1 LSRTPFRRKKFR
13 KGCVTSAAFLFCNP
27 ALAAHFAVSL
37 AVTGGHT
44 MFAQTFCDSPLELSR
59 KKLTTLI
66 SFSFEALAVV
76 ALISFPLFHAEKLPP
91 IKNVATVFTPIIQAE
106 PVRQQPIASSPAAV
120 PSGVVDNTRLRTP
133 SSIPHSISNA
143 SDASSQPPGVP
154 WGDVHTSGNPLGD
167 IAGNGVGIRSIQQ
180 APPDRPVKVSTGV
193 MEGALIQKVVPAY
206 PRMAVMTHTEGQ
218 VVLRAIISRTG
229 TIENLQVI
237 SGSPFLSRAA
247 IEAVRQ
253 WRYRPYELSGQPV
266 EVETQIVVNFTLSE
280 R

>member
-1 LSRTPFRRKKFR
+1 
-13 KGCVTSAAFLFCNP
+13 
-27 ALAAHFAVSL
+27 
-37 AVTGGHT
+37 

-76 ALISFPLFHAEKLPP
+76 ALISLPLFHAEKLPP
-91 IKNVATVFTPIIQAE
+91 ARNVATVFTPIIQEVA
-106 PVRQQPIASSPAAV
+106 PVRQQPIAQSATPLPFGVLDSSH
-120 PSGVVDNTRLRTP
+120 LRMPGPIT
-133 SSIPHSISNA
+133 HSFSAND
-143 SDASSQPPGVP
+143 SPSQPPGVP
-154 WGDVHTSGNPLGD
+154 WGDVHTSGNPLSE
-167 IAGNGVGIRSIQQ
+167 IAGTGVGTRPVEQ
-180 APPDRPVKVSTGV
+180 APPDRPVRVSKGV
-193 MEGALIQKVVPAY
+193 MEGALIQKVIPAY
-206 PRMAVMTHTEGQ
+206 PRIAMATHTEGE

-247 IEAVRQ
+247 IDAVRQ

-266 EVETQIVVNFTLSE
+266 EVETQIVVNFTLAD